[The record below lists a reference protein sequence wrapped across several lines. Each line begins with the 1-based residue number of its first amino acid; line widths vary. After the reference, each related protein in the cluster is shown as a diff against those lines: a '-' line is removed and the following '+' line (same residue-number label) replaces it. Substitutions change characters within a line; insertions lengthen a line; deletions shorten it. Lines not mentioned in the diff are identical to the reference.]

1 MKFCTQVFLCVQQFK
16 NSRFA
21 FFMFSSLAFF
31 DKYKEFLLG
40 FEPTTRVLALKT
52 ETQRV
57 LKRIVEEKTS
67 QLEPDWE
74 KRRRDKK
81 QKIFLHSMKFFF
93 SQSL

>member
-1 MKFCTQVFLCVQQFK
+1 MKFCTQDFLCVRQFK

-57 LKRIVEEKTS
+57 LKRKVEEKTS
-67 QLEPDWE
+67 QLE
-74 KRRRDKK
+74 KRHRDKK

>member
-1 MKFCTQVFLCVQQFK
+1 
-16 NSRFA
+16 
-21 FFMFSSLAFF
+21 MFSSLAFF
-31 DKYKEFLLG
+31 DEYEEFLPG
-40 FEPTTRVLALKT
+40 FEPMTRVLALET